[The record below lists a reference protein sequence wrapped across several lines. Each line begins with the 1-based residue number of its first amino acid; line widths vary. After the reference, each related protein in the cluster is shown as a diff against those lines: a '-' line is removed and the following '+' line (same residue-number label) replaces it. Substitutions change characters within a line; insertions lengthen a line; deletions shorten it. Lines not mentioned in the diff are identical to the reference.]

1 MNEEPIDRYLDML
14 DELEAMDEEPPTDDT
29 DDELGDD
36 EIWF

>member
-14 DELEAMDEEPPTDDT
+14 DELEAMDEEPPTDD
-29 DDELGDD
+29 ELGDD